1 MANSYNFLHFSQR
14 GMRLRLDQPFW
25 PCRLPVGPWS
35 MTVTLSSPRSADSWC
50 ENTCPARWQINSRP
64 IGELFDIQKSDC
76 NQLIAPATV
85 RVDGPWPWPSHHVTS
100 ILLSPPPTWWR
111 HARPDTPWVV
121 REGSVPVVSA
131 WMFVPAIKW
140 SWGQIYTWPIPL
152 RGRQVEKAT
161 HTDVHIPAPKL
172 LCEWVCCGLYTPVDR
187 HIHVRTGGNGG
198 EPWPLPL
205 TLECISV
212 KVIHGLCC
220 LIWGTP
226 VCK

>member
-172 LCEWVCCGLYTPVDR
+172 LCEWVCCGVVYTCRPTHSCQDR
-187 HIHVRTGGNGG
+187 WKWGRALTPAFDLRVYQCKGN
-198 EPWPLPL
+198 PRPLL
-205 TLECISV
+205 FNLRYTCM
-212 KVIHGLCC
+212 
-220 LIWGTP
+220 
-226 VCK
+226 